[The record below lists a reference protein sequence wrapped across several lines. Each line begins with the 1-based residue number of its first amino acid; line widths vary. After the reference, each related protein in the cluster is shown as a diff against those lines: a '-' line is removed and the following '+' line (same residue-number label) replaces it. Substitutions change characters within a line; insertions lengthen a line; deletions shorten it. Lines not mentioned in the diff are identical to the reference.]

1 MPARD
6 EDNAEQRG
14 TPRTEGKI
22 TLLQRALVRFVT
34 QPRAS
39 IPYATA
45 QPSRMELCATL
56 VMHGAAA
63 GAVAGVCSDVML
75 HPFDTMRAR
84 LNTTSAGLTTDPVR
98 AFISVAREGRL
109 YRGVGATFA
118 FAAPAYSA

>member
-1 MPARD
+1 MRD
-6 EDNAEQRG
+6 DDNAEQHG

-39 IPYATA
+39 IPSDATD
-45 QPSRMELCATL
+45 QRSSMELCATL

-63 GAVAGVCSDVML
+63 GAAAGFCSDIML

-84 LNTTSAGLTTDPVR
+84 LNTTSAGLATDPVR

-109 YRGVGATFA
+109 YRGVGVTLA
-118 FAAPAYSA
+118 FAAPAYSV